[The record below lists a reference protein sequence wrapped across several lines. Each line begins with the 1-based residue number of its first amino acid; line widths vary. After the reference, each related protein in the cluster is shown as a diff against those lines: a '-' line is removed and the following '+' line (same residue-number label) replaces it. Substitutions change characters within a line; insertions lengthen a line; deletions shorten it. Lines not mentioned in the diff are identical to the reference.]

1 MSQSQVSIVDAAMRK
16 EAAATLSEPDSP
28 NTRAESREWNEMSE
42 VKEGFTVNDQLD
54 MQRMGKK
61 QEFRRN
67 FR

>member
-1 MSQSQVSIVDAAMRK
+1 MSSKPYVMSQYKPEDAA
-16 EAAATLSEPDSP
+16 T
-28 NTRAESREWNEMSE
+28 EWTELDE
-42 VKEGFTVNDQLD
+42 VSKEGFTTNDQLD